1 MPGMLWVFNAA
12 SRIFEMSVSTK
23 VESAEFGLLGTVGV
37 SVVGE
42 DCATS
47 LVVEVGDVV
56 LVVVEPV
63 GAAWLD
69 LFAGSRFLF
78 AGLAL
83 CATTN
88 VIAPAPTIAAIK
100 RITTFRAEFLVM
112 GFCCGLFF
120 MGMGH
125 HE

>member
-1 MPGMLWVFNAA
+1 
-12 SRIFEMSVSTK
+12 MSVSTK
-23 VESAEFGLLGTVGV
+23 VESAKFGLPGTVGV
-37 SVVGE
+37 SVFGE

-47 LVVEVGDVV
+47 LDVEVGDVV

-63 GAAWLD
+63 GAVGLD
-69 LFAGSRFLF
+69 LLAGSEFLF
-78 AGLAL
+78 TGLAL

-100 RITTFRAEFLVM
+100 RITMFRAEFLAM

-120 MGMGH
+120 MGMGN

>member
-1 MPGMLWVFNAA
+1 
-12 SRIFEMSVSTK
+12 MSVSTTL
-23 VESAEFGLLGTVGV
+23 EPAEFWLPGTVGV
-37 SVVGE
+37 SVFGE

-47 LVVEVGDVV
+47 LDVEVGDVV

-63 GAAWLD
+63 GAVGLD
-69 LFAGSRFLF
+69 LLAGSEFLF
-78 AGLAL
+78 TGLAL

-100 RITTFRAEFLVM
+100 RITMFRAEFLAM

-120 MGMGH
+120 MGMGN

>member
-1 MPGMLWVFNAA
+1 
-12 SRIFEMSVSTK
+12 MSVSTTLEPAK
-23 VESAEFGLLGTVGV
+23 FGLPGTVDV
-37 SVVGE
+37 SVFGE

-47 LVVEVGDVV
+47 LDVEVGDVV
-56 LVVVEPV
+56 LVFVEPV
-63 GAAWLD
+63 GAVGLD
-69 LFAGSRFLF
+69 LLAGSRFLF

-100 RITTFRAEFLVM
+100 RITMFRAEFLAM
-112 GFCCGLFF
+112 GFCCRLFF
-120 MGMGH
+120 MGMGN